1 MANGGG
7 PACLRLRVPLTVSES
22 ASIAPGVF
30 LDHARIAALEGWVD
44 RHYRETLTADDLA
57 DPALV
62 EEGRRAL
69 ADLTGLLRLG
79 AFYPFQR

>member
-7 PACLRLRVPLTVSES
+7 PACLRLRVPLTEAEL
-22 ASIAPGVF
+22 ASVDPGV
-30 LDHARIAALEGWVD
+30 LVDDARLAALDAWVC
-44 RHYRETLTADDLA
+44 RHYRETLVAADLA

-69 ADLTGLLRLG
+69 DELTGLLSLG